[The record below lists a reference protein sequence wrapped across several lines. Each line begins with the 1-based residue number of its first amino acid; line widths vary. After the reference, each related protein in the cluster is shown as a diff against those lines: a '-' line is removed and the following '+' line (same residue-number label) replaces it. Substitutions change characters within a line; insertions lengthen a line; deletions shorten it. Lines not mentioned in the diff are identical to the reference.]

1 MPRRLSSLNFSFFG
15 RKGFCTLKSV
25 RLRKNAGPTAVP
37 AAGARCV
44 GASCCAGSAAGI
56 STGRASAR
64 IAFRPSLA
72 RSLRPVRPC
81 SEWRGKRD
89 TIPDILYIPRGRG
102 GAAHAH
108 FGAARRGRA
117 AQDREEA
124 ERLKR
129 RIAELQVLRRQ
140 SSELAELTKRY
151 YERNYHRD
159 ERYTL

>member
-25 RLRKNAGPTAVP
+25 RLRKNAGPTVVP
-37 AAGARCV
+37 AADARCV

-89 TIPDILYIPRGRG
+89 TISDILYIPCGRG

-108 FGAARRGRA
+108 FGAARRGPGRAGPRGGRA
-117 AQDREEA
+117 AQAAHCRA
-124 ERLKR
+124 SGAAPLVERAGRADETLLRK
-129 RIAELQVLRRQ
+129 ELSPR
-140 SSELAELTKRY
+140 
-151 YERNYHRD
+151 
-159 ERYTL
+159 

>member
-1 MPRRLSSLNFSFFG
+1 MPRRLSSLNFHFG
-15 RKGFCTLKSV
+15 RKGFCTFESV

-37 AAGARCV
+37 AADARCV

-72 RSLRPVRPC
+72 RSLRPV
-81 SEWRGKRD
+81 ETVFGMEGKRD
-89 TIPDILYIPRGRG
+89 TISDILYIPRGRG
-102 GAAHAH
+102 QCCTRISGCAPRP
-108 FGAARRGRA
+108 GPRRAARRPSGQAAHCRA
-117 AQDREEA
+117 
-124 ERLKR
+124 
-129 RIAELQVLRRQ
+129 QVLRRQ